1 MSLSEFVKHL
11 YGDTEGLEVADW
23 DSAGLQFREFRDH
36 NKDGFIDKDELMV
49 GSLSHGTATLTH
61 TATLGLD
68 PSPGVRSG
76 QGGGGAPHKGG

>member
-36 NKDGFIDKDELMV
+36 NRDGFIDKDELMV
-49 GSLSHGTATLTH
+49 GS
-61 TATLGLD
+61 
-68 PSPGVRSG
+68 
-76 QGGGGAPHKGG
+76 QY